1 MEVTNPTPD
10 SVHLKIE
17 NVIRS
22 DSSYH
27 PRIETFKA
35 GLSLEGQDP
44 FIYIDIPE
52 AKSEGET
59 FITVEQDVTF
69 ASADAFA
76 MLVYNE
82 WSPLQ

>member
-1 MEVTNPTPD
+1 MEVTNPGPD
-10 SVHLKIE
+10 SVHLKID

-27 PRIETFKA
+27 PRIEAFKA

-52 AKSEGET
+52 AKSEAET
-59 FITVEQDVTF
+59 YITVEQDVNF

-76 MLVYNE
+76 A
-82 WSPLQ
+82 